1 LYISATPS
9 KRTVDFYIKHGAVV
23 LKHPDRQLWELEPED
38 IHLLCT
44 L

>member
-1 LYISATPS
+1 
-9 KRTVDFYIKHGAVV
+9 VV

>member
-1 LYISATPS
+1 
-9 KRTVDFYIKHGAVV
+9 
-23 LKHPDRQLWELEPED
+23 KHPDRQLWELEPED

>member
-1 LYISATPS
+1 
-9 KRTVDFYIKHGAVV
+9 

>member
-1 LYISATPS
+1 
-9 KRTVDFYIKHGAVV
+9 AVV